1 MIKHEIVILCDADR
15 VRVARAAQV
24 VAVGTLVSFTHP
36 DSRTA
41 AQNRNMWRLLNAI
54 SRQLEWHGDFYRP
67 DQWRDFFV
75 QSIAGELYMPAE
87 SGGYICVNK
96 SSSVLNTHEHH
107 RLTELIEAF
116 ALRHGVVV

>member
-54 SRQLEWHGDFYRP
+54 RVASI
-67 DQWRDFFV
+67 WR
-75 QSIAGELYMPAE
+75 
-87 SGGYICVNK
+87 
-96 SSSVLNTHEHH
+96 
-107 RLTELIEAF
+107 
-116 ALRHGVVV
+116 

>member
-1 MIKHEIVILCDADR
+1 MIKHEIFLQCDADR

-24 VAVGTLVSFTHP
+24 VGLGTLVTFQHP

-54 SRQLEWHGDFYRP
+54 SKQLCWHGEHYRP
-67 DQWRDFFV
+67 DQWRDYFCQIV
-75 QSIAGELYMPAE
+75 AGELYMPAE
-87 SGGYICVNK
+87 DGGYICVNK

>member
-1 MIKHEIVILCDADR
+1 MRHEIFIMCDADR

-24 VAVGTLVSFTHP
+24 VALGTLVSFQHP

-41 AQNRNMWRLLNAI
+41 AQNRNLSRLHHAI
-54 SRQLEWHGDFYRP
+54 TKQLEWHGDVYRP
-67 DQWRDFFV
+67 DPWRDYICQIV
-75 QSIAGELYMPAE
+75 AGELFMPAE
-87 SGGYICVNK
+87 SGGYVAVNK